1 MSDLGAVLS
10 STLSMLQMEFTL
22 GSLTFS
28 FWQIILW
35 LIVAGAVI
43 YLVVKWVFDR

>member
-1 MSDLGAVLS
+1 MKDLGSVLASVLS
-10 STLSMLQMEFTL
+10 ILQMEFAL
-22 GSLTFS
+22 EGLTFS

-43 YLVVKWVFDR
+43 YLVVKWVVDR

>member
-10 STLSMLQMEFTL
+10 STLGILQMEFSF
-22 GSLTFS
+22 GGFSFS
-28 FWQIILW
+28 FWEIILW
-35 LIVAGAVI
+35 LIVASAVI

>member
-1 MSDLGAVLS
+1 MNDLGAVLS
-10 STLSMLQMEFTL
+10 SVLGILQMEFSL
-22 GSLTFS
+22 NGLTFS

-43 YLVVKWVFDR
+43 YLIAKWVFDQ

>member
-28 FWQIILW
+28 FWQVILW

-43 YLVVKWVFDR
+43 YLVVKWVFDQ